1 MYIYVYN
8 THTHTHT
15 PQDFF
20 VSVCLVNNRVCSVG
34 AEGQND
40 CFKGQT
46 GGTLTLYTVSSVFF
60 NGETSRSLKNLNNQ
74 LKGRIDFYSNA

>member
-1 MYIYVYN
+1 MYI

-40 CFKGQT
+40 SVLKVRLEELSLC
-46 GGTLTLYTVSSVFF
+46 TL
-60 NGETSRSLKNLNNQ
+60 
-74 LKGRIDFYSNA
+74 